1 MRFIILIIFNITF
14 ILNNTSYAHDN
25 TEQHAI
31 VHAYPLLELE
41 YLNNEKNNKC
51 KMGLLKRSICDIS
64 ESKNKNNTKK

>member
-1 MRFIILIIFNITF
+1 MRFIILIIFNIIF

-41 YLNNEKNNKC
+41 YLNDEKNNKC
-51 KMGLLKRSICDIS
+51 KMGLLKRSICEKS
-64 ESKNKNNTKK
+64 EFNNKKNTKK